1 MCLFLWR
8 LELPITAAMSLSSP
22 SLGAEY
28 IEVVRNL
35 TPETWNTN
43 YEQGRILKMQLVRW
57 KLIWVLRYALSTVTG
72 VLIEERFTF
81 RRDEA
86 T

>member
-8 LELPITAAMSLSSP
+8 SELPITAAMSLSSP

-28 IEVVRNL
+28 IEGVRNP
-35 TPETWNTN
+35 TPETWNSN
-43 YEQGRILKMQLVRW
+43 CEQGRILKMQLVRW
-57 KLIWVLRYALSTVTG
+57 KLIWVLSYALSTVMG
-72 VLIEERFTF
+72 VLIEEKFTF